1 MGGVSLG
8 DSDKWILVGNK
19 LMVSKHLEMNG
30 GIIYFGGQMTWIK
43 RNPLAWNGT

>member
-19 LMVSKHLEMNG
+19 LMVSKHLERNR
-30 GIIYFGGQMTWIK
+30 GIIFLGGK
-43 RNPLAWNGT
+43 